1 MQPEVMCFF
10 AAIVV
15 ALVKIVQLWL
25 VWDNREEDE

>member
-25 VWDNREEDE
+25 IWYKEEE